1 MMNFIRNRS
10 RTKLFTI
17 LKETKAISRFLF
29 CGCKSYCGYFHER
42 KRRNSEGRRR
52 MERGKKKTHERARKR
67 VNEHA
72 RRKRTLQDKS
82 WSRVSQAF
90 FTIRRCFIRNIFNYF
105 ERFRRASERNEWNTR
120 CNSSS
125 EFVATLVR

>member
-1 MMNFIRNRS
+1 MDI
-10 RTKLFTI
+10 FTRGNEEI
-17 LKETKAISRFLF
+17 AKE
-29 CGCKSYCGYFHER
+29 G
-42 KRRNSEGRRR
+42 EGWK
-52 MERGKKKTHERARKR
+52 EGKKKTHERARKR